1 MTTPTD
7 APEVDN
13 VFTSLYF
20 EKIHIPEFVHG
31 SCELAEK
38 EIQNE
43 SDSAKQYSQDLQNR
57 IDKTISEKYGKE
69 FKHVFIVLLK
79 KLKFSF
85 MQCKNILLN

>member
-38 EIQNE
+38 KFKMNLIQLNNI
-43 SDSAKQYSQDLQNR
+43 AKIYKIELIKQFQK
-57 IDKTISEKYGKE
+57 IW
-69 FKHVFIVLLK
+69 
-79 KLKFSF
+79 
-85 MQCKNILLN
+85 KN